1 MLKKLIAAVLTATML
16 LLLAVPA
23 LAATTQT
30 SGYRIATTNVNV
42 RTGPNSTKYPAIGY
56 LVKGELVSFVSQSG
70 DWTKIAFKGTTGYV
84 FSKYLMNPL
93 SQTPKYYRSATEPVN
108 VRTGPDSGKYP
119 IIGSL
124 KKGEAVQYLGDSGN
138 WAMVLYKG
146 DIGFVYSSYL
156 TRPTTGGGDD
166 PAPAPNQYRVATTN
180 VNVRTGPST
189 NYSAIGYLSK
199 GEMVQ
204 YLGASGDW
212 SKVLYK
218 GKVGFVYSQYLV
230 KPSTGGDD
238 DPAPAQYRVAT
249 TAVNVRTG
257 PNSVKYPAIGYLN
270 KGETVQYLG
279 ASGDWS
285 KVLFHGKVGYV
296 YSQYLAKQQP
306 DFSNPVKATAEGGNV
321 RLQLVLS
328 KSTYKVNEPIDCYA
342 VVKNIGSRDTLKV
355 YGTRQ
360 LVYFPIKSI
369 SGNKL
374 FNGEYFT
381 TEEFA
386 ETTLTKT
393 KPLTYGFVKSGS
405 LSDEASDAFEKEYFS
420 TNTLRLPAGKYQI
433 SAQMNYATNP
443 GNQRLTLTAT
453 TVITVK

>member
-30 SGYRIATTNVNV
+30 AGYRIATTNVNV

-56 LVKGELVSFVSQSG
+56 LVKGELVSFVSKSG
-70 DWTKIAFKGTTGYV
+70 DWTKISFKGTTGYV
-84 FSKYLMNPL
+84 FSKYLMDPL
-93 SQTPKYYRSATEPVN
+93 AQNPKYYRSATEPVN

-124 KKGEAVQYLGDSGN
+124 KKGETVQYLGDSGN

-146 DIGFVYSSYL
+146 DIGFVHSNYL
-156 TRPTTGGGDD
+156 TRPTTGGG
-166 PAPAPNQYRVATTN
+166 
-180 VNVRTGPST
+180 GST
-189 NYSAIGYLSK
+189 PVPTPT
-199 GEMVQ
+199 E
-204 YLGASGDW
+204 
-212 SKVLYK
+212 
-218 GKVGFVYSQYLV
+218 
-230 KPSTGGDD
+230 
-238 DPAPAQYRVAT
+238 YRVAT

-257 PNSVKYPAIGYLN
+257 PSSVKYPAVGYLN
-270 KGETVQYLG
+270 KGEAVQYLG

-285 KVLFHGKVGYV
+285 KVLFKGKVGYV
-296 YSQYLAKQQP
+296 YSKYLVKQP
-306 DFSNPVKATAEGGNV
+306 DFSNPVKATDENSNV
-321 RLQLVLS
+321 RLQLVLN
-328 KSTYKVNEPIDCYA
+328 KSTFKANEPIECYA
-342 VVKNIGSRDTLKV
+342 VVKNIGSRDTLKL

-369 SGNKL
+369 SGNNL

-381 TEEFA
+381 TQELA
-386 ETTLTKT
+386 ETVLK
-393 KPLTYGFVKSGS
+393 KSAPLTYNFVKSGS
-405 LSDEASDAFEKEYFS
+405 LSDEASDKFEKEYFS
-420 TNTLRLPAGKYQI
+420 TNTLRLPAGKYAI

-443 GNQRLTLTAT
+443 GNQTLTLTAT